1 MDLMKTFGP
10 DELLACY
17 RRGVFPMS
25 DGREDPR
32 VFLLDPN
39 ERGIVPLDRLH
50 ISRSMRKVM
59 KRSDFEVTL
68 NKAFRRVIALCAEDA
83 PDRPTTWISRD
94 IEYLYTRL
102 HARGHAHSLE
112 VWREGEIIGALYGVS
127 IGGAF
132 FGESM
137 VSRATNG
144 SKIALI
150 KLVEHLN
157 ARGFALL
164 DTQFLTDHLVTMG
177 AIEISRE
184 DYQRRLQKALD
195 IDTSFI

>member
-1 MDLMKTFGP
+1 
-10 DELLACY
+10 
-17 RRGVFPMS
+17 MS

-32 VFLLDPN
+32 IFLLDPN
-39 ERGIVPLDRLH
+39 ERGIVPLDGLH
-50 ISRSMRKVM
+50 ISRSMRKVI
-59 KRSDFEVTL
+59 KRGDFKVTL

-94 IEYLYTRL
+94 IEYLYTQL
-102 HARGHAHSLE
+102 HRRGHAHSLE
-112 VWREGEIIGALYGVS
+112 VWRDDIIIGALYGVS

-157 ARGFALL
+157 MRGFALL

-177 AIEISRE
+177 AIEVTRE
-184 DYQRRLQKALD
+184 DYHQRLQQA
-195 IDTSFI
+195 INIETRFI

>member
-1 MDLMKTFGP
+1 M
-10 DELLACY
+10 
-17 RRGVFPMS
+17 
-25 DGREDPR
+25 
-32 VFLLDPN
+32 
-39 ERGIVPLDRLH
+39 
-50 ISRSMRKVM
+50 
-59 KRSDFEVTL
+59 
-68 NKAFRRVIALCAEDA
+68 
-83 PDRPTTWISRD
+83 
-94 IEYLYTRL
+94 
-102 HARGHAHSLE
+102 
-112 VWREGEIIGALYGVS
+112 WREGEIIGALYGVS

-177 AIEISRE
+177 AVEISRE
-184 DYQRRLQKALD
+184 DYQRRLRNALD
-195 IDTSFI
+195 IETSFI

>member
-1 MDLMKTFGP
+1 MKSFGP

-32 VFLLDPN
+32 IFLLDPN
-39 ERGIVPLDRLH
+39 ERGIVPLDGLH
-50 ISRSMRKVM
+50 ISRSMRKVI
-59 KRSDFEVTL
+59 KRGDFKVTL

-94 IEYLYTRL
+94 IEYLYTQL
-102 HARGHAHSLE
+102 HRRGHAHSLE
-112 VWREGEIIGALYGVS
+112 VWRDDIIIGALYGVS

-157 ARGFALL
+157 MRGFALL

-177 AIEISRE
+177 AIEVTRE
-184 DYQRRLQKALD
+184 DYHQRLQQA
-195 IDTSFI
+195 INIETRFI

>member
-1 MDLMKTFGP
+1 MKAFGYE
-10 DELLACY
+10 ELLSCY

-25 DGREDPR
+25 DGRDDPR

-39 ERGIVPLDRLH
+39 DRGIVPLDGLH
-50 ISRSMRKVM
+50 ISRTMRKVM
-59 KRSDFEVTL
+59 KRNDFEVTL
-68 NKAFRRVIALCAEDA
+68 NKAFRRVIALCAESA

-94 IEYLYTRL
+94 IEYLYTQL
-102 HARGHAHSLE
+102 HTRGHAHSLE
-112 VWREGEIIGALYGVS
+112 VWRDDEIIGALYGVS

-137 VSRATNG
+137 MSRATNG
-144 SKIALI
+144 SKIAMI

-164 DTQFLTDHLVTMG
+164 DTQFLTDHLATMG
-177 AIEISRE
+177 AIEVSR
-184 DYQRRLQKALD
+184 DNYQQRLQQAIK

>member
-1 MDLMKTFGP
+1 
-10 DELLACY
+10 
-17 RRGVFPMS
+17 MS
-25 DGREDPR
+25 DGRDDPR

-39 ERGIVPLDRLH
+39 ERGIVPLDGLH
-50 ISRSMRKVM
+50 ISRTMRKVM
-59 KRSDFEVTL
+59 KRNDFEVTL
-68 NKAFRRVIALCAEDA
+68 NKAFRRVIALCAESA
-83 PDRPTTWISRD
+83 IDRPTTWISHD
-94 IEYLYTRL
+94 IEYLYTKL
-102 HARGHAHSLE
+102 HTQGHAHSLE
-112 VWREGEIIGALYGVS
+112 VWRDGDIIGALYGVS

-157 ARGFALL
+157 SRGFALL

-177 AIEISRE
+177 AIEVSRGS
-184 DYQRRLQKALD
+184 YQRRLQKALK